1 MPDCVKRT
9 RRLDLCSHRS
19 GATSTVQ
26 ASRAQATNNIR
37 IAHAG
42 LARRKDHESAVIMT
56 QDAGHPDRLLT
67 RDERERERLA
77 ELERRSLLAEQA
89 RQLAHGMRTPL
100 SVIELVCEAL
110 QLELQDDR
118 ARVERL
124 DSVLC
129 AAARL
134 SAMLT
139 EAVSSAR
146 FADGPPRLLDAA
158 GIAAHVVRLLGGAVE
173 WATDRGRASTQVL
186 AQPDALE
193 AGILHALRLAGF
205 DGDHGAQQRPVLRC
219 QVADELLTLRIAA
232 PDSCRPRP
240 TEERADR
247 QLMIQAAERV
257 ARDGGGAFTLARD
270 GVAFQFPLAISAQG

>member
-1 MPDCVKRT
+1 
-9 RRLDLCSHRS
+9 
-19 GATSTVQ
+19 
-26 ASRAQATNNIR
+26 
-37 IAHAG
+37 
-42 LARRKDHESAVIMT
+42 MT
-56 QDAGHPDRLLT
+56 QNAAQPDRLLT

-139 EAVSSAR
+139 ETVSSAR

-158 GIAAHVVRLLGGAVE
+158 GVATHVVRLLGGVVE
-173 WATDRGRASTQVL
+173 WTTDRGRASTQVL

-193 AGILHALRLAGF
+193 AGMLHALRLAGF
-205 DGDHGAQQRPVLRC
+205 DGNHGTQRRPVLRC
-219 QVADELLTLRIAA
+219 QVADELLTLHIAA
-232 PDSCRPRP
+232 PEGCGPGP

-247 QLMIQAAERV
+247 HLMIQAAERV
-257 ARDGGGAFTLARD
+257 ARDGGGAFTRTCD
-270 GVAFQFPLAISAQG
+270 GVAFQFPLAVSDQE